1 MNKIQPSCFFEAREE
16 LYTGEETPLDLLLN
30 CNSLNKDIY
39 DHINGFL
46 GEKIEVPC
54 FNDNHSYLIC
64 YDDVNNK
71 YTYPI
76 DEEERHCFEYEWCD
90 DFVIDVQQ

>member
-1 MNKIQPSCFFEAREE
+1 MNKIQPSFFFEAREE

-54 FNDNHSYLIC
+54 FSDNHSYLIC

-76 DEEERHCFEYEWCD
+76 DEEERHCFEYECSD
-90 DFVIDVQQ
+90 DFVIDVQ